1 MIDLVPVTFVTTD
14 GFGRDGRVEV
24 DGRLLNRVRSLT
36 ITSDVDAVNTVQIE
50 LLATGGLDVSLPA
63 DVTVNITAYPGCEL
77 VVEPH
82 TDGTTRYRVVAP
94 GEVAPR

>member
-63 DVTVNITAYPGCEL
+63 AVTVEVIAYPGYD
-77 VVEPH
+77 VVAEPQP
-82 TDGTTRYRVVAP
+82 DGTTRYRVVDA
-94 GEVAPR
+94 